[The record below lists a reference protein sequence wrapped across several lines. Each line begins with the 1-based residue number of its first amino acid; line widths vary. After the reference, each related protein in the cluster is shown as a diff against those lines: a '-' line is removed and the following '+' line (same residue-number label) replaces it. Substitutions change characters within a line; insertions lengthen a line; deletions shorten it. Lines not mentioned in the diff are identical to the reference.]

1 MLASIIITNYNYG
14 KYLGECLRSCLYQSL
29 ENSLYEVIV
38 IDDFSSD
45 NSSKVIEE
53 YVGPHKNLRVIN
65 NKKNY
70 GVAKS
75 SNIGFKNAKG
85 KYVIRIDADDFIRE
99 LLKTLVY
106 FLERITN
113 ILV

>member
-45 NSSKVIEE
+45 NSSKSRE
-53 YVGPHKNLRVIN
+53 YMGPHKNLRVIN
-65 NKKNY
+65 NKNY

-85 KYVIRIDADDFIRE
+85 KYVIRIDADDFINRE
-99 LLKTLVY
+99 LLKL
-106 FLERITN
+106 
-113 ILV
+113 

>member
-65 NKKNY
+65 NKKIM
-70 GVAKS
+70 VLLSHQTLALKMQ
-75 SNIGFKNAKG
+75 
-85 KYVIRIDADDFIRE
+85 RE
-99 LLKTLVY
+99 SM
-106 FLERITN
+106 
-113 ILV
+113 